1 MRKLI
6 FLAVAAA
13 TLVSATPARRTAH
26 SVDAVARDYVVLAL
40 AVQRLEPDWIDGQ
53 EAPAD
58 LRTRAEVE
66 KLDGAAIVDRASA
79 LIGRLDRLRV
89 PKDRLS
95 AERRASLRAN
105 LISLRMQLQ
114 ARAGRKWPVERE
126 VELRYGFK
134 PDFPPLSSYAPVL
147 ARLDRQMPGDGTLS
161 ERINR
166 FREASVVPADKVPLV
181 QAAALKECRRRA
193 AANLRLPDGES
204 VEIKWV
210 DSPFSGNNSFKGNG
224 HSVAELSR
232 TTKWEVDQIL
242 WVTCHEI
249 YPGHH
254 LHFATL
260 SADLFH
266 RRAWPEFSL
275 MQNYGP
281 LIPVAEA
288 VAEYGVGLSFPMDER
303 IAFERDV
310 LYPLAGLKMAPPD
323 EWRAYW
329 TARFDLLGSSAAIA
343 RDYLSGKLSKDQAR
357 EALVKYRMLNADRA
371 RTIIQFLDAEGSYL
385 IASDL
390 GWMTIDRRLRN
401 RPRAEQ
407 WRAFQRVLEEPMT
420 VADLQRL

>member
-1 MRKLI
+1 
-6 FLAVAAA
+6 
-13 TLVSATPARRTAH
+13 
-26 SVDAVARDYVVLAL
+26 
-40 AVQRLEPDWIDGQ
+40 
-53 EAPAD
+53 
-58 LRTRAEVE
+58 
-66 KLDGAAIVDRASA
+66 
-79 LIGRLDRLRV
+79 
-89 PKDRLS
+89 
-95 AERRASLRAN
+95 
-105 LISLRMQLQ
+105 
-114 ARAGRKWPVERE
+114 
-126 VELRYGFK
+126 
-134 PDFPPLSSYAPVL
+134 
-147 ARLDRQMPGDGTLS
+147 
-161 ERINR
+161 
-166 FREASVVPADKVPLV
+166 
-181 QAAALKECRRRA
+181 
-193 AANLRLPDGES
+193 
-204 VEIKWV
+204 
-210 DSPFSGNNSFKGNG
+210 
-224 HSVAELSR
+224 
-232 TTKWEVDQIL
+232 
-242 WVTCHEI
+242 
-249 YPGHH
+249 
-254 LHFATL
+254 
-260 SADLFH
+260 
-266 RRAWPEFSL
+266 

-281 LIPVAEA
+281 LIPAAEA